1 MIKIQYNTINKFHK
15 PCNAWYRV
23 YKIKEYDNKPYAILL
38 LVGND
43 DGFHVN
49 GMLFD
54 AIENLSIPNLK
65 ENDCLAEDM
74 DENRDLNKL
83 FKGKNSFLCKYYGNI
98 ENLLKANIRPQGLF
112 AFRISFYFS
121 LRYEEIIKQSFE
133 EFFSMPLEYT
143 KCSSFEMLEEQEYGK
158 TMLLPKKND
167 EGTLKPNPLK
177 ENERPKYGV
186 CNILL
191 NANAFIEWVVLKYNY
206 YQNFDDLIHITS
218 PSFINKDIARYYYDH
233 LLKQLNNLKTEDKEN
248 LISKLKENK
257 EGDEINE

>member
-1 MIKIQYNTINKFHK
+1 MIRIQYNTINKFHK
-15 PCNAWYRV
+15 PCNTWYRV

-65 ENDCLAEDM
+65 DNECLAEDM

-83 FKGKNSFLCKYYGNI
+83 FKEKNSFLWKYHGNI

-143 KCSSFEMLEEQEYGK
+143 KCSSFEILEKQEYGK

-186 CNILL
+186 CNIRL

-218 PSFINKDIARYYYDH
+218 TSFINKDIAEYYYDH
-233 LLKQLNNLKTEDKEN
+233 LLKQLDNLKTEDKKY

-257 EGDEINE
+257 ERDEINE